1 MCSAVAFGMKEER
14 LLYSINLLGFK
25 HFPIVMFYLKQKYT
39 YSNTYIDRKQLV
51 SYPQQFSFI
60 WVSLAYSWRD
70 KMANEISM

>member
-25 HFPIVMFYLKQKYT
+25 HFPIVMFYLQREYT
-39 YSNTYIDRKQLV
+39 YTNTYIDRKQLV

-60 WVSLAYSWRD
+60 WVSLAYSWGD
-70 KMANEISM
+70 KMANEIST

>member
-25 HFPIVMFYLKQKYT
+25 HFPIVMFYLQREYT
-39 YSNTYIDRKQLV
+39 NTYIDRKQLV

-60 WVSLAYSWRD
+60 WVSLAYSWGD